1 MKLEIQLRGI
11 EHHVAIVEQEK
22 RDLLKLLDE
31 MKEYHMHAEQ
41 EQLRLDDTISL
52 LNRLKESINNRT
64 EFLNTLVPDYLK
76 LQQEISVI
84 LQETADYGKGG
95 NENG

>member
-31 MKEYHMHAEQ
+31 MKEYQMHAEQ

-52 LNRLKESINNRT
+52 LKRLKESINNRT
-64 EFLNTLVPDYLK
+64 EFLNTLVTDYLK

>member
-31 MKEYHMHAEQ
+31 MEEYQIHAEQ

-64 EFLNTLVPDYLK
+64 EFLNTLVTDYLK